1 MTATPLNETPTTP
14 LGWESEMPAKT
25 RKQQKFMGGCAHNP
39 EQMDKKCPPKSVA
52 REFAHMPKRT
62 KPRGRG

>member
-1 MTATPLNETPTTP
+1 
-14 LGWESEMPAKT
+14 MPAKT
-25 RKQQKFMGGCAHNP
+25 RKQQKFMGGCHNP
-39 EQMDKKCPPKSVA
+39 ESMDKKCPPKSVA